1 MKNPR
6 NRPDRGATR
15 RWFVTLTIMCAAA
28 TVTAGVGLNH
38 RLSQAGAVPT
48 SRPLTSAAPA
58 FVGTPT
64 ATLSDPSVPDPY
76 EAFRQGVSEVSEP
89 IATF

>member
-6 NRPDRGATR
+6 NRPDDGATR
-15 RWFVTLTIMCAAA
+15 RWFVTLTIAA
-28 TVTAGVGLNH
+28 TFTAGVALNH
-38 RLSQAGAVPT
+38 RLSHAGAT
-48 SRPLTSAAPA
+48 SRALTSAAPA

-64 ATLSDPSVPDPY
+64 ATLSDRSVPDPY
-76 EAFRQGVSEVSEP
+76 EAFRQGVSEVSES